1 MPWWGWMIIGLFL
14 LGSELLIV
22 DVAFYLIFVGIAA
35 IITGVIAAA
44 GIVQEPWV
52 QWLVFSVLALTSM
65 VLFRKRIYQKLRGT
79 SSEYQ
84 DGLTGETIRLEKP
97 LDPGQTCRQSFRGTD
112 WTVTNRGSNR
122 IEAQSEVQI
131 DSTEG
136 LTIIVSGSN
145 S

>member
-14 LGSELLIV
+14 LGSELLGV
-22 DVAFYLIFVGIAA
+22 DVAFYLVFIGIAA
-35 IITGVIAAA
+35 ILTGAIAAA
-44 GIVQEPWV
+44 GIVQEPWL
-52 QWLVFSVLALTSM
+52 QWLLFSVLAIISM
-65 VLFRKRIYQKLRGT
+65 VWFRKRVYQKLHRT

-84 DGLTGETIRLEKP
+84 DGLTGETIRLEEP
-97 LDPGQTCRQSFRGTD
+97 LDPGQTSRQSFRGTD
-112 WTVTNRGSNR
+112 WTITNRGSNR

-136 LTIIVSGSN
+136 LTLIVSGSN